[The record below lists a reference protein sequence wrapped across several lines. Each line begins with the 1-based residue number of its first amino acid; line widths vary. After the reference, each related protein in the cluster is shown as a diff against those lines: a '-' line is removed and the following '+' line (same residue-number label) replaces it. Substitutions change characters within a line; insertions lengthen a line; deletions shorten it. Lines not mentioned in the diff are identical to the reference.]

1 MDSSEERITK
11 NYFMLD
17 CLGMYNDVGYR
28 DGKFYAM
35 DDSRELKCVTRDAT
49 FVSLEFKRTSR
60 NILKCKI
67 YYTDHIANRSHNL
80 RKMGLDKVDYK
91 GFDEN
96 SDEITI
102 KLTNSTKYYDI
113 DGKPINFNLDTIT
126 GEALT
131 EAPVSIQFECKQGT
145 IKETGKT
152 YNSFQALGLKF
163 QHKKKD
169 IQMVGHRFPLG
180 LNKRFENDRDALHT
194 SKTNKRRN
202 VGGCSNGMLIPRPPC
217 TIDQFG
223 V

>member
-11 NYFMLD
+11 NYFVLD
-17 CLGMYNDVGYR
+17 CLGMYDDVGYR

-35 DDSRELKCVTRDAT
+35 DDNRELKCVTRDAT
-49 FVSLEFKRTSR
+49 FDSLKFKRTSR

-67 YYTDHIANRSHNL
+67 YYTDHIANRSCNL

-91 GFDEN
+91 GFDED

-102 KLTNSTKYYDI
+102 KLTNHTKYYDI
-113 DGKPINFNLDTIT
+113 DGKPINFNLNTIT

-131 EAPVSIQFECKQGT
+131 EAPVSILFECKQGT

-152 YNSFQALGLKF
+152 YNSFQALALKF
-163 QHKKKD
+163 QQKKKD
-169 IQMVGHRFPLG
+169 IQMVGHGFPLG
-180 LNKRFENDRDALHT
+180 LNKRFENNHDALHT
-194 SKTNKRRN
+194 SKTYKRRN
-202 VGGCSNGMLIPRPPC
+202 VGGCSNGVGFARPPC